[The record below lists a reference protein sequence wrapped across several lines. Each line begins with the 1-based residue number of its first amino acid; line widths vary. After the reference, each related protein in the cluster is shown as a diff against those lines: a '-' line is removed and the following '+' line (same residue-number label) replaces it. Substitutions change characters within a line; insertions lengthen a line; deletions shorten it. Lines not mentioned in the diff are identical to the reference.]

1 MKVASAEDEKVIE
14 QLSTCCADE
23 PFADGVGAG
32 RSVWQTHDGHAFGAE
47 DLVEAGGE
55 LGVSIVEEIA
65 GLEDAV
71 LQLPGQVAGLLGHPL
86 AGGVG
91 GDAGKMDLAAGEL
104 YKEEDVQALEP
115 DGLDS
120 EEVAGRHL
128 GCMLADELAPSAMA
142 SAARSGWDAPATQD
156 LGHTHVGYLEAEFE
170 RLTLDASV
178 APRWVLLS
186 ETQDQLPSLAMA
198 SRALPRWASGKGG
211 PLATDQLAVPAEQ
224 SLRSGQQGIQARSR
238 QEPAQGGEQQ
248 AIPGLPGWLADL
260 ALQNAEL
267 VTQRQHLS
275 SELGVGLGADQGE
288 VGEIADKLVEEG
300 EEHGGGSCPIDPRP
314 ASDPLSTLLRFTP

>member
-115 DGLDS
+115 DGI
-120 EEVAGRHL
+120 AG
-128 GCMLADELAPSAMA
+128 
-142 SAARSGWDAPATQD
+142 
-156 LGHTHVGYLEAEFE
+156 
-170 RLTLDASV
+170 
-178 APRWVLLS
+178 
-186 ETQDQLPSLAMA
+186 
-198 SRALPRWASGKGG
+198 
-211 PLATDQLAVPAEQ
+211 
-224 SLRSGQQGIQARSR
+224 
-238 QEPAQGGEQQ
+238 
-248 AIPGLPGWLADL
+248 
-260 ALQNAEL
+260 
-267 VTQRQHLS
+267 
-275 SELGVGLGADQGE
+275 
-288 VGEIADKLVEEG
+288 
-300 EEHGGGSCPIDPRP
+300 
-314 ASDPLSTLLRFTP
+314 